1 MLEGAGNI
9 KPVIT
14 VFHMFKKLS
23 SHMEDKEK
31 TQNELTE
38 IKTTMFNMKYIPDG
52 INCKLDIVKEHISD
66 LKGIAIEN
74 I

>member
-14 VFHMFKKLS
+14 VFHMFKKF

-38 IKTTMFNMKYIPDG
+38 IKTTMFNMKYISDG
-52 INCKLDIVKEHISD
+52 IHCKLDIVNEHMSD